1 MRNGALLAISPLEG
15 LAFAWTVG
23 WTCFQTGR
31 WEPHVERCIRELLRP
46 GDTALDVGANLG
58 YFTTVMAQCVGGH
71 GKVWAFEP
79 VPPTFDRLRLSVS
92 LNGFTQV
99 TPLAVALGDAEGT
112 AEIAVDPRLAGS
124 ASLHGDPLAPSS
136 QSHRIGVRRLDDLV
150 ADGTVGSPRLI
161 KIDVEGHELAAV
173 RGALRTIA
181 RAQPA
186 IILEFSEPLARR
198 AGWTLAELGEAIAS
212 CGDYRFFEIG
222 DDGMREIHDLA
233 TYATDPGR
241 YGADLLAAP
250 AEEAL
255 RGADRGRATRSKA

>member
-79 VPPTFDRLRLSVS
+79 VPPTFDRLRLSIS
-92 LNGFTQV
+92 LNGFGQV
-99 TPLAVALGDAEGT
+99 TPLAVALGDADAAAQIT
-112 AEIAVDPRLAGS
+112 FDPRFAGS
-124 ASLHGDPLAPSS
+124 ASLHGDPGAPHSE
-136 QSHRIGVRRLDDLV
+136 SHPVPVHRLDDLV
-150 ADGTVGSPRLI
+150 ASGTIGRPRLV
-161 KIDVEGHELAAV
+161 KIDVEGHELAVV
-173 RGALRTIA
+173 RGALQTLAASR
-181 RAQPA
+181 PS
-186 IILEFSEPLARR
+186 IIFEYSQPLARHG
-198 AGWTLAELGEAIAS
+198 GWTLAELGEIIAS

-222 DDGMREIHDLA
+222 EDGLRAIPDLA
-233 TYATDPGR
+233 TYVPRPGG
-241 YGADLLAAP
+241 YGADLLATCDPPPAP
-250 AEEAL
+250 
-255 RGADRGRATRSKA
+255 